1 MLKTVINNA
10 RIADKFFYGMIAI
23 LVIVLGGLGSIIIHQ
38 RIKDVANKIEKRAEV
53 TANYLQHTLVHSV
66 PNLDAKKM
74 RQYIIDTAS
83 DELQIVE
90 VFDADGE
97 RIYVYERSGGTNGQY
112 DLKLER
118 DLKMNGSSIGK
129 MIAYFSL
136 RDFINNLRVREF
148 LRLMVMISAAGLVF
162 GAGIFLFIKKII
174 LKPVEQTLLFST
186 ELAKGNYNKRMDVHS
201 KDEMGLL
208 QESLNQMANNLQD
221 SVENLKASF
230 YEAEGSRLQALEASR
245 LKSEFL
251 ANMSHEIRTP
261 INAIV
266 GFADI
271 LLEDEKNDDKR
282 ESLKTIKKSANIL
295 LENISDI
302 LDFSKLEAGRLK
314 LTKSEIL
321 LKELVEEISPI
332 IKLRLHGKDI
342 NFNVDIDEKLL
353 HPLVCDRIRLR
364 QVLLNILI
372 NSTKFTKQGFITLRV
387 EPGSD
392 SRAILFKAI
401 DTGIGIPK
409 ERHQKIFEPFI
420 QGDGSIT
427 RDYGGTGL
435 GLAIAK
441 RLVEMMNGT
450 IWVESTPNFGSTF
463 YFTIGI

>member
-1 MLKTVINNA
+1 MLRTVINNA
-10 RIADKFFYGMIAI
+10 RIADKLFYGMIAI

-38 RIKDVANKIEKRAEV
+38 RIKDVSGKIEKRAEV

-66 PNLDAKKM
+66 STLDAKKM
-74 RQYIIDTAS
+74 RQYIADTAS
-83 DELQIVE
+83 DELQVVE
-90 VFDADGE
+90 VFDASGE
-97 RIYVYERSGGTNGQY
+97 RVYVYERTGTNGQY
-112 DLKLER
+112 DLKFER
-118 DLKMNGSSIGK
+118 DLNINGAPLGK

-136 RDFINNLRVREF
+136 REFVNNLRLREF
-148 LRLMVMISAAGLVF
+148 LRLMIMVSAAGLVF
-162 GAGIFLFIKKII
+162 GVGIFLFIKKIV
-174 LKPVEQTLLFST
+174 LKPIAQTLAFST
-186 ELAKGNYNKRMDVHS
+186 ELAKGNYNKRIDVNS

-208 QESLNQMANNLQD
+208 QESLNQMADNLQD

-261 INAIV
+261 INAII

-271 LLEDEKNDDKR
+271 LLEDEKTEDRRD
-282 ESLKTIKKSANIL
+282 SLKTIKKSANIL

-302 LDFSKLEAGRLK
+302 LDFSKLEAGKLK
-314 LTKSEIL
+314 LAKSEIL

-342 NFNVDIDEKLL
+342 NFNIDIDESLL
-353 HPLVCDRIRLR
+353 RPIVCDRIRLR

-372 NSTKFTKQGFITLRV
+372 NSTKFTKQGSITLRI
-387 EPGSD
+387 EPSD
-392 SRAILFKAI
+392 NRRVILYKVT
-401 DTGIGIPK
+401 DTGIGISK
-409 ERHQKIFEPFI
+409 DRHQKIFEPFI

-441 RLVEMMNGT
+441 RLVEMMNGK
-450 IWVESTPNFGSTF
+450 IWVESTPNLGSTF
-463 YFTIGI
+463 YFTVEV

>member
-1 MLKTVINNA
+1 
-10 RIADKFFYGMIAI
+10 MIAI

-38 RIKDVANKIEKRAEV
+38 RIKDVSGKIEKRAEV

-66 PNLDAKKM
+66 STLDAKKM
-74 RQYIIDTAS
+74 RQYIADTAS
-83 DELQIVE
+83 DELQVVE
-90 VFDADGE
+90 VFDASGE
-97 RIYVYERSGGTNGQY
+97 RVYVYERTGTNGQY
-112 DLKLER
+112 DLKFER
-118 DLKMNGSSIGK
+118 DLNINGAPLGK

-136 RDFINNLRVREF
+136 REFVNNLRLREF
-148 LRLMVMISAAGLVF
+148 LRLMIMVSAAGLVF
-162 GAGIFLFIKKII
+162 GVGIFLFIKKIV
-174 LKPVEQTLLFST
+174 LKPIAQTLAFST
-186 ELAKGNYNKRMDVHS
+186 ELAKGNYNKRIDVNS

-208 QESLNQMANNLQD
+208 QESLNQMADNLQD

-261 INAIV
+261 INAII

-271 LLEDEKNDDKR
+271 LLEDEKTEDRRD
-282 ESLKTIKKSANIL
+282 SLKTIKKSANIL

-302 LDFSKLEAGRLK
+302 LDFSKLEAGKLK
-314 LTKSEIL
+314 LAKSEIL

-342 NFNVDIDEKLL
+342 NFNIDIDESLL
-353 HPLVCDRIRLR
+353 RPIVCDRIRLR

-372 NSTKFTKQGFITLRV
+372 NSTKFTKQGSITLRI
-387 EPGSD
+387 EPSD
-392 SRAILFKAI
+392 NRRVILYKVT
-401 DTGIGIPK
+401 DTGIGISK
-409 ERHQKIFEPFI
+409 DRHQKIFEPFI

-441 RLVEMMNGT
+441 RLVEMMNGK
-450 IWVESTPNFGSTF
+450 IWVESTPNLGSTF
-463 YFTIGI
+463 YFTVEV